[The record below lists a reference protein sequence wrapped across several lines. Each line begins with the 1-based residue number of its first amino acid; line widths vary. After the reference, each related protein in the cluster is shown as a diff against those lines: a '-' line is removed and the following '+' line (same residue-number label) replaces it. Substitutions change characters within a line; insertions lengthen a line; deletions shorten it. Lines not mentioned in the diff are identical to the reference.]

1 MTPHFEVNS
10 CKKKKLDKLL
20 YLACNSHF
28 QTFHTLSGSLMYNK
42 LNLICTT
49 KQVFFFFS
57 TGSLKSL
64 HKKDVL
70 LISKQYPL
78 GKKLYCCNFVTL

>member
-1 MTPHFEVNS
+1 MQ
-10 CKKKKLDKLL
+10 KKKTDHKLL
-20 YLACNSHF
+20 YLASNSHF

-49 KQVFFFFS
+49 KQVFFFS

-70 LISKQYPL
+70 LISIQYPL
-78 GKKLYCCNFVTL
+78 EKSCIVVILLHYNNNFSGKG

>member
-10 CKKKKLDKLL
+10 SKKKKLDKLL
-20 YLACNSHF
+20 YLAFNSHF

-57 TGSLKSL
+57 
-64 HKKDVL
+64 
-70 LISKQYPL
+70 L
-78 GKKLYCCNFVTL
+78 GH